1 MLDEV
6 IEKLSRHVD
15 HLIEVE
21 RNKIRELFQ
30 GLGVALITPFKKDFS
45 VDVEALE
52 RIVNHVIDNGA
63 DFLVALGTTSEAPTL
78 TPEEKDLVINTI
90 IKANANRLPIMLGMG
105 GNNTQAVIEAIKAQD
120 FTGDRSIIKSILSV
134 VPYYNKPNQ
143 RGMKAHFEA
152 IADASPLPVVVYN
165 VPGRVGVNLQ
175 AATCVELAK
184 HPNIIAVKEASGNLQ
199 QIMEILRDKPY
210 KFKVLSG
217 DDGIT
222 YPLMALGATG
232 VISVAANA
240 YTEPFSRMM
249 KAQKEGRVEEALDLH
264 YTMLRMNQ
272 LIFADGN
279 PAGIKCL
286 MHHMGLCENV
296 LRLPLVPVNEKVEAD
311 IIEEGIYL
319 FGKQAIKQ

>member
-1 MLDEV
+1 M
-6 IEKLSRHVD
+6 KNNPFR
-15 HLIEVE
+15 
-21 RNKIRELFQ
+21 
-30 GLGVALITPFKKDFS
+30 GTGVALVTPFKNDFS
-45 VDVEALE
+45 VDVEALT
-52 RIVNHVIDNGA
+52 RIVNHVIDHGA
-63 DFLVALGTTSEAPTL
+63 DFLVVLGTTSEAPTL
-78 TPEEKDLVINTI
+78 TPAEKNLVISTI
-90 IKANANRLPIMLGMG
+90 LKANDKRLPILLGLG
-105 GNNTQAVIEAIKAQD
+105 GNNTQAVVEAIKAQD
-120 FTGDRSIIKSILSV
+120 FSGIDGILSV

-152 IADASPLPVVVYN
+152 IADASPVPVVVYN

-199 QIMEILRDKPY
+199 QIMEILRDKPAD
-210 KFKVLSG
+210 FDVLSG

-222 YPLMALGATG
+222 QPLMALGATG

-240 YTEPFSRMM
+240 YTDPFSRMM
-249 KAQKEGRVEEALDLH
+249 KAQKEGRVDEALRLH
-264 YTMLRMNQ
+264 YAMLLMNQ

-296 LRLPLVPVNEKVEAD
+296 LRLPLVTANEKVESD
-311 IIEEGIYL
+311 IIEEWNKL
-319 FGKQAIKQ
+319 KNK

>member
-1 MLDEV
+1 MKHNPFKGTG
-6 IEKLSRHVD
+6 I
-15 HLIEVE
+15 
-21 RNKIRELFQ
+21 
-30 GLGVALITPFKKDFS
+30 ALITPFKSDKS
-45 VDVEALE
+45 VDEESLV

-78 TPEEKDLVINTI
+78 SADEKKRIVDLIL
-90 IKANANRLPIMLGMG
+90 KANADHLPVLLGMG
-105 GNNTQAVIEAIKAQD
+105 GNNTEAVIEAIKAQD
-120 FTGDRSIIKSILSV
+120 FTGINGILSV

-152 IADASPLPVVVYN
+152 IADASPVPVVLYN

-199 QIMEILRDKPY
+199 QIMEILRDKPAD
-210 KFKVLSG
+210 FDVLSG

-222 YPLMALGATG
+222 QPLMALGAQG

-240 YTEPFSRMM
+240 YTKPFSQMM
-249 KAQKEGRVEEALDLH
+249 HAQKEGNIEEALRLH
-264 YTMLRMNQ
+264 FAMLKMNQ

-279 PAGIKCL
+279 PSGIKCL
-286 MHHMGLCENV
+286 MQRMGLCENV
-296 LRLPLVPVNEKVEAD
+296 LRLPLVPVCEKVEQD
-311 IIEEGIYL
+311 IINEYKNNL
-319 FGKQAIKQ
+319 SKL

>member
-1 MLDEV
+1 MKNNPFKGTG
-6 IEKLSRHVD
+6 I
-15 HLIEVE
+15 
-21 RNKIRELFQ
+21 
-30 GLGVALITPFKKDFS
+30 ALITPFKIDQS
-45 VDVEALE
+45 VDFEALT

-63 DFLVALGTTSEAPTL
+63 DFLVVLGTTSEAPTL
-78 TPEEKDLVINTI
+78 SVEEKKLVISTI
-90 IKANANRLPIMLGMG
+90 LKVNNGRLPVMLGVG

-120 FTGDRSIIKSILSV
+120 FTGIQGILSV

-152 IADASPLPVVVYN
+152 IADASPVPVVVYN

-199 QIMEILRDKPY
+199 QIMEILRDKPAD
-210 KFKVLSG
+210 FDVISG

-222 YPLMALGATG
+222 QPLMALGATG

-240 YTEPFSRMM
+240 YTKPFSRMM
-249 KAQKEGRVEEALDLH
+249 NAMKAGRTDEALQLH
-264 YTMLRMNQ
+264 YAMLRMNQ
-272 LIFADGN
+272 LIFADGS

-286 MHHMGLCENV
+286 MHEMNLCQNV
-296 LRLPLVPVNEKVEAD
+296 LRLPLVTVNEKVKGD
-311 IIEEGIYL
+311 IIEEWKIL
-319 FGKQAIKQ
+319 KDK

>member
-1 MLDEV
+1 MV
-6 IEKLSRHVD
+6 
-15 HLIEVE
+15 
-21 RNKIRELFQ
+21 
-30 GLGVALITPFKKDFS
+30 TPFKQDRS
-45 VDVEALE
+45 VDIEALE

-78 TPEEKDLVINTI
+78 TADEKNLVINTI
-90 IKANANRLPIMLGMG
+90 LKTNNHRLPVLLGMG
-105 GNNTQAVIEAIKAQD
+105 GNNTQAVIEAVKAQD
-120 FTGDRSIIKSILSV
+120 FTDIQGILSV

-152 IADASPLPVVVYN
+152 IADASPVPVVVYN

-199 QIMEILRDKPY
+199 QIMEILRDKPAD
-210 KFKVLSG
+210 FDVLSG

-222 YPLMALGATG
+222 QPLMALGATG

-240 YTEPFSRMM
+240 YTKPFSRMM
-249 KAQKEGRVEEALDLH
+249 NAMKEGRTDEALKLH
-264 YTMLRMNQ
+264 YAMLRMNQ

-286 MHHMGLCENV
+286 MSHMGLCQNV

-311 IIEEGIYL
+311 ITEEW
-319 FGKQAIKQ
+319 KQLSGLLRSSQ

>member
-1 MLDEV
+1 M
-6 IEKLSRHVD
+6 KH
-15 HLIEVE
+15 
-21 RNKIRELFQ
+21 NPFK
-30 GLGVALITPFKKDFS
+30 GTGVALVTPFKADQS
-45 VDVEALE
+45 IDTDALT

-63 DFLVALGTTSEAPTL
+63 DFLVVLGTTSEAPTL
-78 TPEEKDLVINTI
+78 TKEEKNLVISTI
-90 IKANANRLPIMLGMG
+90 LKANAGRLPILLGMG
-105 GNNTQAVIEAIKAQD
+105 GNNTQAVIEAVKAQD
-120 FTGDRSIIKSILSV
+120 FVGIDGILSV

-152 IADASPLPVVVYN
+152 IADASPVPVVVYN

-199 QIMEILRDKPY
+199 QIMEILRDKPAD
-210 KFKVLSG
+210 FDVLSG

-222 YPLMALGATG
+222 QPLMALGATG

-240 YTEPFSRMM
+240 YTSQFSRMM
-249 KAQKEGRVEEALDLH
+249 KAQKEGKTNDALRLH
-264 YTMLRMNQ
+264 YAMLKMNQ

-286 MHHMGLCENV
+286 MSHIGLCENV
-296 LRLPLVPVNEKVEAD
+296 LRLPLVTANEKVKND
-311 IIEEGIYL
+311 IVEEWKL
-319 FGKQAIKQ
+319 LKDK

>member
-1 MLDEV
+1 M
-6 IEKLSRHVD
+6 KNNPFR
-15 HLIEVE
+15 
-21 RNKIRELFQ
+21 
-30 GLGVALITPFKKDFS
+30 GTGVALVTPFKNDFS
-45 VDVEALE
+45 VDVEALT
-52 RIVNHVIDNGA
+52 RIVNHVIDHGA
-63 DFLVALGTTSEAPTL
+63 DFLVVLGTTSEAPTL
-78 TPEEKDLVINTI
+78 TPAEKNLVISTI
-90 IKANANRLPIMLGMG
+90 LKANAKRLPILLGMG
-105 GNNTQAVIEAIKAQD
+105 GNNTQAVVEAIKAQD
-120 FTGDRSIIKSILSV
+120 FSGIDGILSV

-152 IADASPLPVVVYN
+152 IADASPVSVVVYN

-199 QIMEILRDKPY
+199 QIMEILRDKPAD
-210 KFKVLSG
+210 FDVLSG

-222 YPLMALGATG
+222 QPLMALGATG

-240 YTEPFSRMM
+240 YTDPFGRMM
-249 KAQKEGRVEEALDLH
+249 KAQKEDRVDEALRLH
-264 YTMLRMNQ
+264 YAMLRMNQ

-296 LRLPLVPVNEKVEAD
+296 LRLPLVTVNEKVEND
-311 IIEEGIYL
+311 IIEEWRTM
-319 FGKQAIKQ
+319 KAI